1 MVQWIKKHWLECTMS
16 LFLTIV
22 SAVVITSQFTYL
34 CDTNDDVLLRSIVSG
49 TFTGMPDAHLIYI
62 MYPLGLILK
71 ALYQLSPNVLWY
83 DGFMIGLHYICW
95 FLLATRVG
103 SLYESKW
110 KKIVATLLSYTIIIL
125 IDLPYMVMHQYTV
138 LAAVVGSV
146 ALLWILADRSDTV
159 GEFVRNHIV
168 TVLALT
174 LCLWIRNQVFL
185 MLMPFVGIAVI
196 WRICKVSKEHIKKSI
211 ARYFVAL
218 GVVVAILL
226 TSFIVEKAA
235 YSSEEW
241 KEFLA
246 YNEARTDVYDFYQ
259 APPYELYKDAYASM
273 GFNEY
278 DALVIGTHNIGLMP
292 EVDTQTL
299 ETLAGWSKE
308 FRDWQEQYYSVYRK
322 TMFSLMDS
330 ILYNQVQPIGTVLIM
345 MYALGIFISVIK
357 DRKKDVLAIL
367 AVGLFQ
373 CLFVAY
379 FLYQNRFPERVSYGF
394 YLMQFVFL
402 AGIQLQ
408 NMTVGK
414 VVEEKRKKYF
424 WNVVFALLIAVVGVN
439 AGMYCYKNALDHNRE
454 RVALAT
460 EWECIKQYCN
470 QHNEQQFFMKTN
482 AVGAYC
488 EMMFMDETLATANTH
503 YLGTWLLDSPLYETR
518 LGNAGIKDCGSYLA
532 QNENGCMLQLGD
544 ETTDWLTEF
553 YRAQGYRG
561 AIEITDSIYLPDG
574 STLSVLQMVEE

>member
-71 ALYQLSPNVLWY
+71 ALYQLSPNVPWY

-95 FLLATRVG
+95 FLLAARVG
-103 SLYESKW
+103 SLFESKW
-110 KKIVATLLSYTIIIL
+110 KKIVATLLSYATIVL

-138 LAAVVGSV
+138 LAAAVGSV
-146 ALLWILADRSDTV
+146 ALLWILTDRSEKV
-159 GEFVRNHIV
+159 GGFVRNHIV

-196 WRICKVSKEHIKKSI
+196 WRICKVSKEDIKKSI
-211 ARYFVAL
+211 IKYSVAL

-259 APPYELYKDAYASM
+259 APPYEIYKDAYASM

-292 EVDTQTL
+292 EVDTETL

-330 ILYNQVQPIGTVLIM
+330 IFYNQVQPIGTVLIAT
-345 MYALGIFISVIK
+345 YALSIFISVIK

-394 YLMQFVFL
+394 YLMQFIFL

-408 NMTVGK
+408 NVKAGKTVD
-414 VVEEKRKKYF
+414 EKKKQYF
-424 WNVVFALLIAVVGVN
+424 WNVVFALFIAVVGVN

-454 RVALAT
+454 RVAVAT
-460 EWECIKQYCN
+460 EWE
-470 QHNEQQFFMKTN
+470 
-482 AVGAYC
+482 
-488 EMMFMDETLATANTH
+488 
-503 YLGTWLLDSPLYETR
+503 
-518 LGNAGIKDCGSYLA
+518 
-532 QNENGCMLQLGD
+532 
-544 ETTDWLTEF
+544 
-553 YRAQGYRG
+553 
-561 AIEITDSIYLPDG
+561 
-574 STLSVLQMVEE
+574 

>member
-1 MVQWIKKHWLECTMS
+1 MVQWIKEHWPECTTS
-16 LFLTIV
+16 LFLTIA

-49 TFTGMPDAHLIYI
+49 TFMGTPDAHLIYI
-62 MYPLGLILK
+62 MYPLGWILK
-71 ALYQLSPNVLWY
+71 NLYQLLPNVFWY
-83 DGFMIGLHYICW
+83 DVFMIGMHYMCW
-95 FLLATRVG
+95 FLLAAKVG
-103 SLYESKW
+103 SLFENRW
-110 KKIVATLLSYTIIIL
+110 KKVVAVLLSYAIIVL

-146 ALLWILADRSDTV
+146 ALLWILTDCSENVR
-159 GEFVRNHIV
+159 EFTRNHIV
-168 TVLALT
+168 TVLAMT

-211 ARYFVAL
+211 ARYSVAL
-218 GVVVAILL
+218 GVVVAIVL
-226 TSFIVEKAA
+226 TSFIIEKVA

-241 KEFLA
+241 KEFLE

-259 APPYELYKDAYASM
+259 APPYEIYKEAYASL

-292 EVDTQTL
+292 EVDAQTL
-299 ETLAGWSKE
+299 ATLADRSKE

-345 MYALGIFISVIK
+345 MYAISIFISVIK
-357 DRKKDVLAIL
+357 DRKKDALVVL

-394 YLMQFVFL
+394 YLMQLVFL
-402 AGIQLQ
+402 TGIQLQ
-408 NMTVGK
+408 NVKAGKTV
-414 VVEEKRKKYF
+414 EKKSKQYF
-424 WNVVFALLIAVVGVN
+424 WNVIFALLIAVVGIN

-454 RVALAT
+454 RVAVAT

-470 QHNEQQFFMKTN
+470 QHSEQQFFMKTN

-488 EMMFMDETLATANTH
+488 ETMFTKGTLTTANTH

-518 LGNAGIKDCGSYLA
+518 LSNAGIMDCGSYLA
-532 QNENGCMLQLGD
+532 QNENGCMLQLGN

-561 AIEITDSIYLPDG
+561 TIEITDSIYLPDG